1 MSLDLSVAQAMQ
13 EQINE
18 LNTYCDGLLHRCERL
33 AERIDGLEKR
43 LQAEPALRIQYVEEP
58 T

>member
-18 LNTYCDGLLHRCERL
+18 L
-33 AERIDGLEKR
+33 EKR
-43 LQAEPALRIQYVEEP
+43 VSELERAKEQAEEYAREQRELSE
-58 T
+58 